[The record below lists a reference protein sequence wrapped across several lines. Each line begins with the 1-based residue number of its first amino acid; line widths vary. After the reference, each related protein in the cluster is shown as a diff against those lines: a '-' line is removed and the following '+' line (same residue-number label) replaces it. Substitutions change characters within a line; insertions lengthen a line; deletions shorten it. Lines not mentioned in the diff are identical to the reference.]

1 MYTPAGLCTVPASV
15 SARTISY
22 MEKMHDHSPSW
33 FVLRSKATADIG
45 YEALVP
51 PVIFTAL
58 AALMVALRW
67 CSRICARSAKIEL
80 EDYFV
85 TAALV
90 SINCYI

>member
-1 MYTPAGLCTVPASV
+1 
-15 SARTISY
+15 